1 VASSGGSVG
10 LASPCCASGG
20 VGWFVG
26 LYFMD
31 MSEVWMLWYFI
42 NGGEGLGWLIEW
54 SMIGG
59 FLRWSFG
66 RVQTVAESPWWH
78 RQGYF

>member
-1 VASSGGSVG
+1 
-10 LASPCCASGG
+10 
-20 VGWFVG
+20 
-26 LYFMD
+26 MD